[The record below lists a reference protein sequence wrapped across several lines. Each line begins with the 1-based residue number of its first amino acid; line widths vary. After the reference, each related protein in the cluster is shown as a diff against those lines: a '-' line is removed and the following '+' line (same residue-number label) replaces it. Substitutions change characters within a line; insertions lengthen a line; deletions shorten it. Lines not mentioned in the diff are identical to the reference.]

1 MPRELRALVVRA
13 AVAVA
18 LLLALLFAAQLAGA
32 PGASAKGG
40 LITGLVDP
48 VYRSSADQDAWL
60 DLTGQAEAEM
70 VRIGVSWRST
80 APTPPADPRDPSD
93 PAYRFSNLDASV
105 RAAAARGFEV
115 LLSVQGAPDW
125 AEGPNR
131 PSGAFAGS
139 WDPDPG
145 AFGDFGH
152 ALARRYSGGF
162 PDPASAGSL
171 PRVRHFEVWN
181 EPNLP
186 SFLGPQWNG
195 KRPRSPEI
203 YRGLLNS
210 FYDGVKAADQGN
222 VVVGGAT
229 SAYGD
234 SPGGARMRP
243 LLFLRELFCLEGR
256 RKLKPKKSCPPV
268 KLDVLSDHPI
278 NTSGGPRRSALH
290 PDDAATADVGNVGRV
305 LRAAEKG
312 GNVQPGGRRPLW
324 VTEFWWLSNPPGSP
338 NERIAV
344 PLGKHARWIEEA
356 LYLFW
361 KNKVKAAFYFRVR
374 DPVGTDVPSGLFF
387 ADGTPKPALTA
398 FRFPFVTERRSRK
411 RVQAW
416 GKSPATGELVIE
428 RKKGG
433 KWRREKSVSVS
444 DGQVFATKLKLRKG
458 GRLRAV
464 VGEEQSLTWR
474 QRG

>member
-1 MPRELRALVVRA
+1 MVRA

-18 LLLALLFAAQLAGA
+18 LLLALLFAAQLADA
-32 PGASAKGG
+32 PDASAERG
-40 LITGLVDP
+40 LITGLIDP
-48 VYRSSADQDAWL
+48 AYRSSADQDAWF
-60 DLTGQAEAEM
+60 DLTAEAEAEM
-70 VRIGVSWRST
+70 VRIGVSWRFT
-80 APTPPADPRDPSD
+80 APTPPAEARDPSD

-115 LLSVQGAPDW
+115 LLSVQGAPGW

-131 PSGAFAGS
+131 PAFAAPGS
-139 WDPDPG
+139 WDPDAG

-152 ALARRYSGGF
+152 ALAQRYSGSL
-162 PDPASAGSL
+162 PDPAGAGSL
-171 PRVRHFEVWN
+171 PRVRYFEVWN

-186 SFLGPQWNG
+186 SFLAPQWNG
-195 KRPRSPEI
+195 ESPRSPDI
-203 YRGLLNS
+203 YRGLLNA

-256 RKLKPKKSCPPV
+256 RKLKPKSCPPV

-278 NTSGGPRRSALH
+278 NTSGGPHKSAIH
-290 PDDAATADVGNVGRV
+290 PDDAATADVGEVKRV

-338 NERIAV
+338 NQRIAV

-361 KNKVKAAFYFRVR
+361 KTKVKAAFYFRVR
-374 DPVGTDVPSGLFF
+374 DPQSTDVPSGLFF

-416 GKSPATGELVIE
+416 GKSPAAGKLRIE
-428 RKKGG
+428 RRQGG
-433 KWRREKSVSVS
+433 KWRKEKSLSV
-444 DGQVFATKLKLRKG
+444 GEGEVFATKLRLAKG
-458 GRLRAV
+458 ARLRAR

>member
-1 MPRELRALVVRA
+1 MAGATMSIVGWWRFVLA
-13 AVAVA
+13 A
-18 LLLALLFAAQLAGA
+18 LALAFALQLAGA
-32 PGASAKGG
+32 PGASAESG

-48 VYRSSADQDAWL
+48 GYRSPADRDARF
-60 DLTGQAEAEM
+60 DLTAEAQADM
-70 VRIGVSWRST
+70 VRIGVSWRIT
-80 APTPPADPRDPSD
+80 APSPPANPRDPSD
-93 PAYRFSNLDASV
+93 PAYGFSALDGSV
-105 RAAAARGFEV
+105 RAAAARGFPV
-115 LLSVQGAPDW
+115 LLTVQGAPGW

-131 PSGAFAGS
+131 PSNAAPGS
-139 WDPDPG
+139 WDPDPA
-145 AFGDFGH
+145 AFGDFGN
-152 ALARRYSGGF
+152 ALAKRYSGSF
-162 PDPASAGSL
+162 SDPAGAGPL
-171 PRVRHFEVWN
+171 PRVGHFEVMN

-186 SFLGPQWNG
+186 SFLGPQWVG
-195 KRPRSPEI
+195 DDPRSPEI

-234 SPGGARMRP
+234 PPGGTRMRP
-243 LLFLRELFCLEGR
+243 LLFLRELFCLKGR
-256 RKLKPKKSCPPV
+256 RKLRPQPCPPV

-278 NTSGGPRRSALH
+278 NTSGGPRQSAIH
-290 PDDAATADVGNVGRV
+290 PDDAVTADVGNVQRV

-344 PLGKHARWIEEA
+344 PLNKHARWIEES

-361 KNKVKAAFYFRVR
+361 QEKVKAAFYFRVR
-374 DPVGTDVPSGLFF
+374 DPEATDVPSGLFF

-416 GKSPATGELVIE
+416 GKSPATGKLRIE
-428 RKKGG
+428 RRKGG
-433 KWRREKSVSVS
+433 KWRAEKSLSVRQ
-444 DGQVFATKLKLRKG
+444 GKVFVTKLRLRKG
-458 GRLRAV
+458 ALLRAR
-464 VGEEQSLTWR
+464 VGGDTSLTWR